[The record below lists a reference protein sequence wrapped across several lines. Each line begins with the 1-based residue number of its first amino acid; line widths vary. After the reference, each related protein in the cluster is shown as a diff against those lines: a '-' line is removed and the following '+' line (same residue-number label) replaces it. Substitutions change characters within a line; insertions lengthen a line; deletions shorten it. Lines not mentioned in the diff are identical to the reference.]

1 MEWLAGGAAFAL
13 FFLYDWN
20 RVFWKKRWMNG
31 FFMAGCVILGA
42 VGAVFIW
49 QGIQAGRGM
58 RLLWLIP
65 AAVSLGALIYAL
77 FFALPFEDTYYREA
91 AEAKACRTGIYGR
104 SRHPG
109 VVPFFFCFL
118 FLGLAAGGRQLA
130 AGMAYSLLN
139 LLYVWYQDRIIFVRE
154 FSDYEAYRKE
164 VPFLFSVG
172 RKAKR

>member
-77 FFALPFEDTYYREA
+77 FFALPFEDTYCREA
-91 AEAKACRTGIYGR
+91 VEAKACRT
-104 SRHPG
+104 
-109 VVPFFFCFL
+109 
-118 FLGLAAGGRQLA
+118 
-130 AGMAYSLLN
+130 
-139 LLYVWYQDRIIFVRE
+139 
-154 FSDYEAYRKE
+154 
-164 VPFLFSVG
+164 
-172 RKAKR
+172 

>member
-65 AAVSLGALIYAL
+65 AAMLPGLLLGLGWMFVRRTEA
-77 FFALPFEDTYYREA
+77 REA
-91 AEAKACRTGIYGR
+91 RWARETGPD
-104 SRHPG
+104 SDPA
-109 VVPFFFCFL
+109 
-118 FLGLAAGGRQLA
+118 AAGT
-130 AGMAYSLLN
+130 AGE
-139 LLYVWYQDRIIFVRE
+139 R
-154 FSDYEAYRKE
+154 
-164 VPFLFSVG
+164 P
-172 RKAKR
+172 